1 MFTVPLDD
9 HARLRPLEPWQAPE
23 FLEHIDRARPLVD
36 PWIPWASLTTDLA
49 SAASTLQRYAD
60 LASSDSGRIF
70 GIWLDGVLVGGV
82 MFTRFDASS
91 GVCEIGCWLEE
102 AGQGRGLVTRAC
114 RALID
119 WAFTERGMSR
129 VEWWVAAGNTRSIAS
144 ARRLGMSRDGVL
156 RQRYPHRGV
165 RHDSEVWSVLA
176 QEWPPE
182 EARSLAPGPLR
193 MSEPEPAPEAE
204 PMSESAPESKS
215 EPTHEP
221 EPEPASA
228 SGDQAE
234 IDRLMDRFMASF
246 TNTGG
251 RRPDLEVIRELFV
264 PEGQIV
270 SNTGD
275 VPVVMDLDAFVQPR
289 QKMLTDGTL
298 TEFSEW
304 EVSRRT
310 EIFGSVAH
318 RFSEYRKSGVRD
330 GARFEGRG
338 HKTTQFLRTPAG
350 WRMSSMAWE
359 DEPARHPE

>member
-36 PWIPWASLTTDLA
+36 PWIPWASLTTDLP
-49 SAASTLQRYAD
+49 SARSTLQRYAD
-60 LASSDSGRIF
+60 LSSSDSGRIY

-144 ARRLGMSRDGVL
+144 ARRLGMTRDGVL

-176 QEWPPE
+176 QEWPPA
-182 EARSLAPGPLR
+182 EALSTSA
-193 MSEPEPAPEAE
+193 PEPA
-204 PMSESAPESKS
+204 SES
-215 EPTHEP
+215 
-221 EPEPASA
+221 EPASTSA

-234 IDRLMDRFMASF
+234 IDRLMDLFMDSF
-246 TNTGG
+246 TNTGE
-251 RRPDLEVIRELFV
+251 RRPDLEIIRDLFL
-264 PEGQIV
+264 PEGRII

-275 VPVVMDLDAFVQPR
+275 DPVVMDLDAFVEPR

-338 HKTTQFLRTPAG
+338 HKTTQILRTPAG

-359 DEPARHPE
+359 DEPTRHPE

>member
-49 SAASTLQRYAD
+49 SARSTLQRYAD
-60 LASSDSGRIF
+60 LSSSDSGRIY

-144 ARRLGMSRDGVL
+144 ARRLGMTRDGVL

-176 QEWPPE
+176 QEWPPA
-182 EARSLAPGPLR
+182 EALSTSA
-193 MSEPEPAPEAE
+193 PEPA
-204 PMSESAPESKS
+204 SES
-215 EPTHEP
+215 
-221 EPEPASA
+221 EPASTSA

-234 IDRLMDRFMASF
+234 IDRLMDLFMDSF
-246 TNTGG
+246 TNTGE
-251 RRPDLEVIRELFV
+251 RRPDLEIIRDLFL
-264 PEGQIV
+264 PEGRII

-275 VPVVMDLDAFVQPR
+275 DPVVMDLDAFVEPR

-359 DEPARHPE
+359 DEPTRHPE